1 MGLPPSSKDSSLFQ
15 RGKLDEL
22 LRFPYLQELGPVLCS
37 PLPHQSQSP
46 RRQIVLQHVEGSD
59 IDCSDVLSVHGME
72 VGRGVPFPLKKHF
85 DDHSVKSG
93 YDRRLN
99 TNLRLKGKK
108 GPPARGAAPKG
119 LGGVFHKTRLLT
131 FPVNASARQSIA
143 LLRHSRPTQRRNR

>member
-93 YDRRLN
+93 YDRHLN

-119 LGGVFHKTRLLT
+119 LGLTARERQRTAAGRLPEGEGC
-131 FPVNASARQSIA
+131 FS
-143 LLRHSRPTQRRNR
+143 